1 MRKYDAKLIYEIMQ
15 KILVNEGVSKK
26 DSEIISKCYIEADL
40 AGVSTHGVNIFPEHL
55 RKFIGG
61 VYNKKPNIKIE
72 KETNSFAVLNGDK
85 SAGPIAAFEGMQ
97 LSVRK
102 AETEGIFTTF
112 VNNTNT
118 IGPAFFYNSIALK
131 NEMIGITFTNSPAA
145 MAPTNGKEKLLGTNP
160 LAVSIPALKQK
171 SIIYDIA
178 TSQVAKSK
186 IKEALE
192 NNKKIPLGWATD
204 IEGKPTEE
212 PEEAIKGLV
221 LPMAGYKGYGLS
233 MCIDILSG
241 VISGANYLNKVGKFY
256 GNNSCMGVGATLI
269 AVNPKIVMGKE
280 FYSIIDNYITTIKQS
295 KRIDQE
301 EIYLPG
307 ENRINNKVENLES
320 GIELNEKTIE
330 ELKQFIEKNNLNY
343 DL

>member
-15 KILVNEGVSKK
+15 KLLVNEGVSKK

-40 AGVSTHGVNIFPEHL
+40 AGVSTHGVNVFPEHL
-55 RKFIGG
+55 RKFIEG
-61 VYNKKPNIKIE
+61 VYNKKPNIEIE

-85 SAGPIAAFEGMQ
+85 SAGPIAAFKGMQ
-97 LSVRK
+97 LSVKK

-118 IGPAFFYNSIALK
+118 IGPAFFYNNIALK
-131 NEMIGITFTNSPAA
+131 KEMIGITFTNSPAA

-160 LAVSIPALKQK
+160 LAVSIPTLKQK
-171 SIIYDIA
+171 PIIYDIA

-256 GNNSCMGVGATLI
+256 GNNSCMGVGTTLI

-295 KRIDQE
+295 KRVDQE